1 MNMTEWAKREVEI
14 ACKKENPNRKDEE
27 FDYGCACYESALK
40 AFECLCKDGHSGMS
54 MSITKNILNRLISGK
69 PITPIEDSDDIWD
82 TVNIV
87 PKGCGYILYQCNRMS
102 SLFKKV
108 YDDGKIVYS
117 DNNRFISR
125 SISNPNSSWSN
136 SFVNKIVE
144 ENPEIGHITFPYYPP
159 TTPIN
164 IYCEDFL
171 HDKNNGDYDTI
182 GIFYVI
188 KSDGTRVE
196 INRFFTEKGSG
207 FEEITCEEYFKLKEE
222 SVMMLMKI
230 STN

>member
-1 MNMTEWAKREVEI
+1 MKTEDFRFLI
-14 ACKKENPNRKDEE
+14 DCKKEFE
-27 FDYGCACYESALK
+27 FDFRGIKY
-40 AFECLCKDGHSGMS
+40 
-54 MSITKNILNRLISGK
+54 SITYGSDSKGDYIAFL
-69 PITPIEDSDDIWD
+69 DSDDIWD

-144 ENPEIGHITFPYYPP
+144 ENPEIGHITFPYYH
-159 TTPIN
+159 
-164 IYCEDFL
+164 L
-171 HDKNNGDYDTI
+171 Q
-182 GIFYVI
+182 
-188 KSDGTRVE
+188 RQ
-196 INRFFTEKGSG
+196 
-207 FEEITCEEYFKLKEE
+207 
-222 SVMMLMKI
+222 
-230 STN
+230 